1 MTAPKHDIVL
11 AKRDN
16 RLIQRMLFVGEDSE
30 EEEEQE
36 FEDDAENESIRANRR

>member
-1 MTAPKHDIVL
+1 
-11 AKRDN
+11 
-16 RLIQRMLFVGEDSE
+16 MLFVGAESE